1 MSPRVRWLFLAGLA
15 LTLTGVLG
23 LGLTVGQG
31 PDPVVRPGWF
41 VPMYAAGSL
50 LLVGSGLA
58 WLVQWTR
65 RPPPE

>member
-1 MSPRVRWLFLAGLA
+1 MSPRVRRLFVAGLG

-23 LGLTVGQG
+23 LALTVGQG
-31 PDPVVRPGWF
+31 PDPVVQPGWF
-41 VPMYAAGSL
+41 VPIYAAGSL
-50 LLVGSGLA
+50 LVVGTGIA